1 MWLCHLESNEF
12 TIYFGTKIF
21 SYYAQFANLTCY
33 FPLTFQPSF
42 FHWEKFQNGG
52 LCDKSEYR
60 ICREYF
66 VLGVWQEA
74 RLFSTKYIMDKQ
86 HPWPWHAAERWIW
99 LFLCSCMAWRNN
111 SWAGIW
117 VFKLLWLH
125 SECRLSAWIMHYT
138 VFQCY
143 VQHKDRD
150 VPKCKP
156 YLYM

>member
-1 MWLCHLESNEF
+1 MNLQ
-12 TIYFGTKIF
+12 YFLAQKKI

-33 FPLTFQPSF
+33 FP
-42 FHWEKFQNGG
+42 FQNGG

-111 SWAGIW
+111 SWARIW
-117 VFKLLWLH
+117 VFKLLWRMQTISMNYALY
-125 SECRLSAWIMHYT
+125 SISMLRPTQGQRWSQVQT
-138 VFQCY
+138 VPLY
-143 VQHKDRD
+143 VGAHVHLNLLTYHASYGPIK
-150 VPKCKP
+150 
-156 YLYM
+156 